1 MDPKRLAST
10 PGRLNH
16 PGDPAAW
23 AMIVNPA
30 ASTVGS
36 MVRRIAGRDGS
47 LAVRYRIVIR
57 GEINER
63 FARPLEGM
71 STETVGDESAITGV
85 IFDEA
90 QLVGT
95 LNWLHDRGIEIVSV
109 NPLEE
114 EAGG

>member
-1 MDPKRLAST
+1 
-10 PGRLNH
+10 
-16 PGDPAAW
+16 
-23 AMIVNPA
+23 MIVNRT
-30 ASTVGS
+30 ASTVGA
-36 MVRRIAGRDGS
+36 MVKRIAGRDGS

-63 FARPLEGM
+63 FARPLEGIT
-71 STETVGDESAITGV
+71 TEIMGDESVITGV

-90 QLVGT
+90 QLVGI

-114 EAGG
+114 ESGG